1 MKQIEIEG
9 KNILSGE
16 IKISGAKNSAV
27 ALLPAALLTN
37 EIVEIDNVPN
47 ISDIIAIKEIL
58 EYLNAKVE
66 ITGNKVKIDCSN
78 VKNRNIEENM
88 AKKLRASY
96 YFMGVLFSKYK
107 ETVMYFPGG
116 CPIGARPIDLH
127 LKGFERM
134 NGKIEADGNKYH
146 LSTDKIIGSEVDV
159 RSSVGATINI
169 LYTSVLAEGTTII
182 ENAAREPEI
191 TNVVDMLNQ
200 MGAKIEGRGTSKL
213 IIEGVDKLHGT
224 KIEVIPDRIEA
235 GTYIIAGAMIGDNL
249 TVSNINP
256 NHLTS
261 LLNIL
266 QEMNVDYK
274 INGDSI
280 TVTKSNYLKPV
291 NIKTEVYPGFPTDL
305 QQPITALLTQTNGKS
320 TVYETIYENRF
331 GHTKHLNKMG
341 ASIKV
346 DDREIA
352 VISPTSLHGSEVIA
366 TDLRAG
372 ACLILAAL
380 LAEGKTVINEVEHV
394 LRGYENIINK
404 LTNVGAKIKLT
415 EI

>member
-9 KNILSGE
+9 KNKLSGE

-37 EIVEIDNVPN
+37 EVVEINNVPN

-66 ITGNKVKIDCSN
+66 IKGNNVIIDSSEVQN
-78 VKNRNIEENM
+78 KNIEENM

-96 YFMGVLFSKYK
+96 YFMGVLFGKYR

-127 LKGFERM
+127 LKGFEKL
-134 NGKIEADGNKYH
+134 NGKIDAIGNKYH
-146 LSTDKIIGSEVDV
+146 LSTDEIKGNDINVKY
-159 RSSVGATINI
+159 SVGATINI
-169 LYTSVLAEGTTII
+169 LFASVLGSGITKIN
-182 ENAAREPEI
+182 NAAREPEI
-191 TNVVDMLNQ
+191 SNLVDMLMQ
-200 MGAKIEGRGTSKL
+200 MGAKITGRGTSLL
-213 IIEGVDKLHGT
+213 IVEGVTKLHGA

-235 GTYIIAGAMIGDNL
+235 GTYLIAGAMIGENL
-249 TVSNINP
+249 KVSNINP

-261 LLNIL
+261 LLNVFD
-266 QEMNVDYK
+266 QMNVNYI

-280 TVTKSNYLKPV
+280 TVNETKKLNAV

-305 QQPITALLTQTNGKS
+305 QQPITALLTKAEGNS

-331 GHTKHLNKMG
+331 KHTEYLNTMG
-341 ASIKV
+341 AKITV
-346 DDREIA
+346 NDREIA
-352 VISPTSLHGSEVIA
+352 LIAPTDLRGEEVVA

-372 ACLILAAL
+372 ACLILAGMN
-380 LAEGKTVINEVEHV
+380 AEGTTVIKEVEHV

-404 LTNVGAKIKLT
+404 LSNVGAKIKLT